1 MSKIY
6 EELDFTDDFM
16 FCKVLINNPE
26 LCHELLE
33 LIIGKK
39 VGKFTRLDKQ
49 MPIEITADG
58 KGVRFDVYSEDDKNL
73 VYDCEMQT
81 SGNDNLPKRTR
92 YYQGMIDLNLIERGA
107 DYTELKKSYIIF
119 ICTFDVFKQGL
130 HKYTFRNCC
139 EESPQLV
146 LDDESTKIFLCA
158 GGGADDV
165 SPKMKDFLDWMV
177 NKRKGKS
184 KFVQRLDE
192 AVQKARNHEEWR
204 MEYMTLLMRDNK
216 MREEGRVEG
225 RIEGSAKEIVE
236 MGLEFGLSE
245 SEILSRLQKKLNIKL
260 GKARELFGK
269 YKNEERL

>member
-1 MSKIY
+1 MLFLY
-6 EELDFTDDFM
+6 VVDDI
-16 FCKVLINNPE
+16 INMPLGE
-26 LCHELLE
+26 
-33 LIIGKK
+33 GK
-39 VGKFTRLDKQ
+39 
-49 MPIEITADG
+49 E
-58 KGVRFDVYSEDDKNL
+58 
-73 VYDCEMQT
+73 
-81 SGNDNLPKRTR
+81 
-92 YYQGMIDLNLIERGA
+92 
-107 DYTELKKSYIIF
+107 
-119 ICTFDVFKQGL
+119 
-130 HKYTFRNCC
+130 HKCPN
-139 EESPQLV
+139 
-146 LDDESTKIFLCA
+146 
-158 GGGADDV
+158 
-165 SPKMKDFLDWMV
+165 LDWMV

>member
-1 MSKIY
+1 MAKYY

-16 FCKVLINNPE
+16 FCKVLTNNPK

-49 MPIEITADG
+49 KPIEITADG
-58 KGVRFDVYSEDDKNL
+58 KGVRFDVYSEDDQNV
-73 VYDCEMQT
+73 VYDCEMQI

-107 DYTELKKSYIIF
+107 DYSELKKSYIIF

-130 HKYTFRNCC
+130 HKYTFRNYC
-139 EESPQLV
+139 EEFPQLE

-158 GGGADDV
+158 GGDEEDV
-165 SPKMKDFLDWMV
+165 SPEMKEFLDWIV

-184 KFVQRLDE
+184 EFVKRLDE
-192 AVQKARNHEEWR
+192 AVQKARSHEEWR

-216 MREEGRVEG
+216 MREEGLQQGREREIFLSVQEG
-225 RIEGSAKEIVE
+225 DYGVNRGAE
-236 MGLEFGLSE
+236 
-245 SEILSRLQKKLNIKL
+245 KL
-260 GKARELFGK
+260 GISD
-269 YKNEERL
+269 EEFISCMERAGYRVPEVV